1 MEGDFL
7 AKGKLAIYILKVY
20 FLKVIANDVK
30 KSVVAKYSE
39 IITDLW
45 CGFDIGFYRG
55 HWHELN
61 RKHL

>member
-1 MEGDFL
+1 
-7 AKGKLAIYILKVY
+7 VY

-30 KSVVAKYSE
+30 KSVSAKYSE

-45 CGFDIGFYRG
+45 CGFDMDFYRG

-61 RKHL
+61 RKQLQ

>member
-1 MEGDFL
+1 M
-7 AKGKLAIYILKVY
+7 Y

-45 CGFDIGFYRG
+45 CGFDMGFYRG